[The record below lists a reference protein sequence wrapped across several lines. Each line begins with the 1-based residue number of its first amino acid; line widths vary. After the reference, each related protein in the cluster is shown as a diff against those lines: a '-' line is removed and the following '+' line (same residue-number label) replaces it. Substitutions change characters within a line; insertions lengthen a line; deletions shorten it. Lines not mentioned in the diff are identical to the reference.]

1 MKQGSPQPQTPPPS
15 PRPFTC
21 YPLPPTSTSLPKGG
35 QNTAGTPTPLTAPR
49 SKVKGSS
56 GGPGWMRARP
66 QEGSGGGGLRGRS
79 AVSHGGARE
88 KDRYQGARW
97 ARREQKLSGKRRIN
111 SRHAAASQAYAPQA
125 GTTSTQLGGG
135 KAGRVAWTRGK
146 GTVGLLR
153 LTAARLEPGVDS
165 PSEPWSSP
173 CGPGQGGAPDHLPQA
188 RSLVE
193 DPSPRLGCLKSKWP
207 ALGPQSRDPGAEG
220 GFR

>member
-1 MKQGSPQPQTPPPS
+1 M
-15 PRPFTC
+15 
-21 YPLPPTSTSLPKGG
+21 
-35 QNTAGTPTPLTAPR
+35 
-49 SKVKGSS
+49 
-56 GGPGWMRARP
+56 
-66 QEGSGGGGLRGRS
+66 
-79 AVSHGGARE
+79 SHGGARE

-125 GTTSTQLGGG
+125 GTTSTQLVRGWGE
-135 KAGRVAWTRGK
+135 RVAWTCSK
-146 GTVGLLR
+146 GTVGLPQ
-153 LTAARLEPGVDS
+153 LTTARLEPGVDS

-188 RSLVE
+188 WSLVE
-193 DPSPRLGCLKSKWP
+193 DRSPRLGHLKSKLP